1 MKILATFDGSKFSE
15 AILPQLQLIARLPGA
30 EFTLF
35 GVASEQ
41 GGMLRDHGTKQGAIG
56 EAFGAIAPVTVKGT
70 EPTWAENHGQA
81 IERHRAEFLDYL
93 HGVRT
98 QLPAD
103 AQVEIEVE
111 TTDHPSEAIIE
122 AARAREVDVIVM
134 ATHSR
139 ASIIHVFFGSTTE
152 QVVRSGVAPVLLVH
166 PPRS

>member
-1 MKILATFDGSKFSE
+1 MKILATFDGSRFSE
-15 AILPQLQLIARLPGA
+15 AILPQLLLIARLPGA

-35 GVASEQ
+35 GVASEH
-41 GGMLRDHGTKQGAIG
+41 GGVLRDRGTQTGAIG
-56 EAFGAIAPVTVKGT
+56 EAFGAVAPVTVKGI
-70 EPTWAENHGQA
+70 EPKWAENHGQA
-81 IERHRAEFLDYL
+81 IERHQAEFVDYL
-93 HGVRT
+93 HGIRA

-103 AQVEIEVE
+103 AQVEIEVA
-111 TTDHPSEAIIE
+111 TTDHPSEAIVQ

-166 PPRS
+166 PPKD

>member
-15 AILPQLQLIARLPGA
+15 AILPQLLIISRLPGA

-56 EAFGAIAPVTVKGT
+56 EAFGAVAPVTVKGT

-81 IERHRAEFLDYL
+81 IERHRAEFVDYL

-98 QLPAD
+98 QLPAS
-103 AQVEIEVE
+103 ASPSSAPSRSSSPTVHFSLCQIHTQPQSPH
-111 TTDHPSEAIIE
+111 TTP
-122 AARAREVDVIVM
+122 
-134 ATHSR
+134 
-139 ASIIHVFFGSTTE
+139 
-152 QVVRSGVAPVLLVH
+152 
-166 PPRS
+166 